1 MALTAATDKVII
13 IPDETETTTES
24 GLVLSYGKQ
33 NKKGPITGTVHS
45 VGKPDVFTME
55 GLEAGDRV
63 VFGDMAGAEVNYEG
77 VKYFILSYNEVLAVL
92 G

>member
-13 IPDETETTTES
+13 VPDDTETQTEW
-24 GLVLSYGKQ
+24 GLFIANGK
-33 NKKGPITGTVHS
+33 NAPGPTTGTVHS

-63 VFGDMAGAEVNYEG
+63 AFPDMAGAEVNYEG